1 MLDTE
6 GIYIDFASKISF
18 LEFVQEEFRPAN
30 LPIDSLQTEISLLS
44 SKKRWNISDLS
55 EYIKSNPRSFI
66 VFEAIFQLQR
76 FTNAQLIHFL
86 FDTTKLNS
94 ANIEP
99 IYEYMVLNLKC
110 DEVFRKLYLSLLQP
124 TTSYEEFISQTDK
137 LDRKY
142 MIATFKIA
150 VSKYIKKVSN
160 NFKAIELRMTK
171 RELEDITIRFANYLL
186 NNMKANETL
195 ACIDIEKFLQNK
207 RIPLDTKG
215 LHGKYA
221 KLKIMEHLDKKGYK
235 NLDNLLSQDHAKILR
250 LNPDGS
256 LVPKVGKKLYCT
268 EKYVDGIVKPKDGK
282 LKKFDL
288 IIFSDSKPK
297 HLFEINFYSTEGTKI
312 GINQN
317 EYIDLNTYITDNFP
331 QCKFYWITDGNYWLT
346 LQGKKRFINLL
357 KYFDQILNINTFA
370 EKVENFY

>member
-1 MLDTE
+1 MDIE
-6 GIYIDFASKISF
+6 EIYIDFASKISF
-18 LEFVQEEFRPAN
+18 LEFVQEEFKPAN
-30 LPIDSLQTEISLLS
+30 LPINDLQTEISLLS
-44 SKKRWNISDLS
+44 SKKRWNISNLS
-55 EYIKSNPRSFI
+55 EYIRNNPKSFI

-94 ANIEP
+94 VNIEP

-110 DEVFRKLYLSLLQP
+110 DEAFRKLYLSLLQP
-124 TTSYEEFISQTDK
+124 PMGYEEFISRIDK
-137 LDRKY
+137 LDKKY
-142 MIATFKIA
+142 MIATFKMA

-160 NFKAIELRMTK
+160 NSKAIESRMTK

-207 RIPLDTKG
+207 RIPLDTKS

-235 NLDNLLSQDHAKILR
+235 NLDNLLSQDRTKVSK
-250 LNPDGS
+250 LNFDSS
-256 LVPKVGKKLYCT
+256 LVPKAGKKLYCT

-288 IIFSDSKPK
+288 IIFDDSKPK
-297 HLFEINFYSTEGTKI
+297 YLFEINFYSTEGTKI

-317 EYIDLNTYITDNFP
+317 EYIDLNNYITDNFP

-346 LQGKKRFINLL
+346 PDGKSRFINLL
-357 KYFDQILNINTFA
+357 RYFDQILNINTFA